1 LIGKFKRH
9 KGGKIMTKEKEIEI
23 ITNAALELGKDSYLG
38 KWLVN
43 EIPFLRHSI
52 EQDFYPIGIGESER
66 IAHKTISD
74 AEKHACDLLRD
85 AEKRA
90 NKILENAENEI
101 RIKKKLAYDRMRDIL
116 SDIQL

>member
-1 LIGKFKRH
+1 
-9 KGGKIMTKEKEIEI
+9 MTKEKEIEI

-38 KWLVN
+38 KWLIN
-43 EIPFLRHSI
+43 EIPFLKHSI

-66 IAHKTISD
+66 IAHRTISD
-74 AEKHACDLLRD
+74 AEMQACKIVKD

-90 NKILENAENEI
+90 AQTLENAENEI
-101 RIKKKLAYDRMRDIL
+101 RRKKKIAYDRMRDIL

>member
-1 LIGKFKRH
+1 
-9 KGGKIMTKEKEIEI
+9 MTKEKEIEI

-74 AEKHACDLLRD
+74 AEMQACEILKD

-90 NKILENAENEI
+90 SEAIESAENEI
-101 RIKKKLAYDRMRDIL
+101 RRKKKLARDRMRDIL
-116 SDIQL
+116 TDIEL